1 MKRVLLVLVI
11 AFHALPVQAQT
22 AEPASVPRDNRAR
35 AQQLF
40 DSALTDAEAGN
51 FASACPKFLAS
62 QDADPKTSTLMNLA
76 NCYQHNA
83 QSASAWGAFRE
94 AEIMAR
100 KAGRPE
106 LENAARAR
114 ATALEPKLLRLNIVV
129 PEASR
134 LAGLV
139 VTRDGALIPA
149 GEWGVAIPVDPGE
162 HVLTASADGHK
173 SWAEHV
179 AIEAESK
186 TITVPALEPAPV
198 EPAPPP
204 PVGDSPLPPPP
215 KGLTTF
221 QTVGIAGGAVG
232 VAAMIG
238 GGVLALVAKGSYDDA
253 KSLCRAGGTVGCPA
267 GAVSDADS
275 AYTKAAVATGI
286 FITGAVLVA
295 AGATLFFVAPDKKRS
310 RFAFGPA
317 GVAGIF

>member
-1 MKRVLLVLVI
+1 MKRPLFVVVL
-11 AFHALPVQAQT
+11 AFACHALPAEAQT
-22 AEPASVPRDNRAR
+22 DPASTPRDNRAR

-40 DSALTDAEAGN
+40 DSALADAEAGN
-51 FASACPKFLAS
+51 FVAACPKFLAS

-106 LENAARAR
+106 LESAARAR

-186 TITVPALEPAPV
+186 TITLPALEPAPV
-198 EPAPPP
+198 EPTPTAE
-204 PVGDSPLPPPP
+204 GPLPPPPP
-215 KGLTTF
+215 KGLTTL
-221 QTVGIAGGAVG
+221 QTVGIGGAGIG

-253 KSLCRAGGTVGCPA
+253 KSLCRGGSTVGCPA

-295 AGATLFFVAPDKKRS
+295 AGATLFFVAPDRKRQ

-317 GVAGIF
+317 GVAGTF